1 MSAGFIINYSQMSVN
16 VRSDCI
22 CTCPVSSRLVSSCLV
37 FSCLVLVDRCYL
49 FVFCLCLLFAL
60 CLCQYA
66 FCLFPC
72 LLCRRCGS
80 PVLFCTFRML
90 CVLSLLL
97 FLSFICHL
105 QCRALSL
112 LRWCVGSFLF
122 PSVLTLPSCVWV
134 RLVIDAR
141 WCFFH
146 MCACLI
152 VQTHV
157 RVCLL
162 SQTYFA
168 RVCVC
173 VCSCVSVFTMLH
185 SPVLVSSSLCVCVY
199 VYMYICPC
207 QCMCLSLW
215 LELFLDSKCCG
226 AGFLVVCVVVSFI
239 TITTPC
245 EKSKFFV
252 LWEEC
257 GRCVKT

>member
-1 MSAGFIINYSQMSVN
+1 MSVRT
-16 VRSDCI
+16 VYAL
-22 CTCPVSSRLVSSCLV
+22 VLSRLVLSRLVLV

-152 VQTHV
+152 VHTHV

-162 SQTYFA
+162 SQTYFCKGLCLCLFMCLCVYNVA
-168 RVCVC
+168 LTRPCVVVVVCMCVC
-173 VCSCVSVFTMLH
+173 VHVHMSMS
-185 SPVLVSSSLCVCVY
+185 VY
-199 VYMYICPC
+199 VSFSLAGA
-207 QCMCLSLW
+207 LS
-215 LELFLDSKCCG
+215 
-226 AGFLVVCVVVSFI
+226 
-239 TITTPC
+239 
-245 EKSKFFV
+245 
-252 LWEEC
+252 
-257 GRCVKT
+257 